1 MTVEDTPKKESV
13 LFAGVQRLGR
23 SLMLPI
29 AVLPA
34 AGILL
39 RLGQDDLLGRFSSMH
54 SAAAVISAAG
64 QAVFTWLP
72 SIFAV
77 GIAIGWAGSG
87 STGPSCPTTSASST
101 GDGWCRS

>member
-1 MTVEDTPKKESV
+1 MTLEDTPKKESKV
-13 LFAGVQRLGR
+13 FAGVQRLGR

-72 SIFAV
+72 LIFAV
-77 GIAIGWAGSG
+77 GIAIGWAKKADG
-87 STGPSCPTTSASST
+87 STAWQPSSAT
-101 GDGWCRS
+101 W